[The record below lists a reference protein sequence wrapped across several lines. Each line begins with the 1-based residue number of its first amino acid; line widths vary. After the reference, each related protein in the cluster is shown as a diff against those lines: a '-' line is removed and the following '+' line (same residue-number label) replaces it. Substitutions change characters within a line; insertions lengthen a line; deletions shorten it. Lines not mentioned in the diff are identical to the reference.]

1 MSAYRTKPKICYG
14 VTTRSGSIVLPVPT
28 TKQPPAGL
36 DGDAITALFRPGGRW
51 PRERGAL
58 VRERR
63 IQLGLTKIE
72 LAERCQI
79 REMSVYRVERGET
92 VPSDRLRA
100 VMAYAL
106 DCAPEDLWPYPSRLE
121 LEIVSRA
128 GAS

>member
-1 MSAYRTKPKICYG
+1 
-14 VTTRSGSIVLPVPT
+14 VPT

-36 DGDAITALFRPGGRW
+36 DQDAITALFKPDGRW
-51 PRERGAL
+51 PRERGAC

-63 IQLGLTKIE
+63 IELGLTKIE

-79 REMSVYRVERGET
+79 REATVYRIET
-92 VPSDRLRA
+92 GAMVPSDRLRA

-106 DCAPEDLWPYPSRLE
+106 DTRPEDLWVFPPRLE

-128 GAS
+128 GAAK